1 MCWWLKAGNKE
12 KDAGKPRAL
21 EINVLER
28 LKQRSMGGGYSLQQT
43 RRLSPNEAWDAVEK
57 FQEGMRRSGRTFSD
71 SAILIRQSRDS

>member
-12 KDAGKPRAL
+12 KDAGIPRVL

-43 RRLSPNEAWDAVEK
+43 RRLARDEAWDAVEQ
-57 FQEGMRRSGRTFSD
+57 FREGLRQSGRTFSD